1 ILPPVGFHFVDWW
14 TSQAFA
20 CPLWR
25 GTLPIGAHESTCS
38 NIWTRTHTK
47 ASMTARL
54 YQVPGSWQ
62 TAPRYSEIVNGVD
75 DAIEKGLNIFG
86 SFAGPLTIN
95 IGILSGLLGSR
106 VQVDYDNNIKNP
118 CYILIGFP
126 AEWNNIPLLAIQ
138 KDVIQGMYQCVEQ
151 FHHPAVGTWT
161 DGNTWWRKGVA
172 RYFDGLAYPATSAI
186 MNNGLYPE
194 EYQKSLALFKNDDAA
209 ALFFHFA
216 DGAGWSPADVSNWV
230 KTHANKNSYDEER
243 QALSGDAKI
252 VPLWHKFN
260 LAFVDNTIKYPGGQQ
275 ILNRLGGLPGTVY
288 SAVDLAP
295 GGSYSK
301 TFGVDSFRAQR
312 LVFPIRA
319 GQSMRVSTELE
330 DGIEWSIRKAG
341 TTTWN
346 SGNRGR
352 SVNIAAA
359 AGSNTNYEIVVSST
373 SND

>member
-1 ILPPVGFHFVDWW
+1 
-14 TSQAFA
+14 
-20 CPLWR
+20 
-25 GTLPIGAHESTCS
+25 
-38 NIWTRTHTK
+38 
-47 ASMTARL
+47 M
-54 YQVPGSWQ
+54 
-62 TAPRYSEIVNGVD
+62 
-75 DAIEKGLNIFG
+75 
-86 SFAGPLTIN
+86 
-95 IGILSGLLGSR
+95 
-106 VQVDYDNNIKNP
+106 
-118 CYILIGFP
+118 
-126 AEWNNIPLLAIQ
+126 
-138 KDVIQGMYQCVEQ
+138 
-151 FHHPAVGTWT
+151 
-161 DGNTWWRKGVA
+161 
-172 RYFDGLAYPATSAI
+172 
-186 MNNGLYPE
+186 
-194 EYQKSLALFKNDDAA
+194 
-209 ALFFHFA
+209 
-216 DGAGWSPADVSNWV
+216 SNWV

-373 SND
+373 SNDAGGFYGKVLMSRTA